1 MFKRK
6 VYDALTEWKEKYSG
20 NYAAMLEGARRVGKS
35 TVAENLPGTI
45 SVLISKSI
53 LLMSSKRFW
62 KFLMI

>member
-35 TVAENLPGTI
+35 TVAEEFARNNFRYICCRL
-45 SVLISKSI
+45 
-53 LLMSSKRFW
+53 F
-62 KFLMI
+62 